1 MANTEHNAMRGFR
14 TIFDWAVKLAY
25 LNILWILFSLL
36 GLGIFGIGPATVSMF
51 AIIRKRLRYG
61 TDFSMTKEFVEIY
74 QRNFWYANRLMW
86 VLIPAYLFI
95 YIDLAV
101 IRLLPSSFIIDKVVF
116 LSVIMLSLLVVIVTC
131 YVFAVYVHF
140 DLAFWRNFKFA
151 FMIAGISPLSTI
163 MILLGLFV
171 CSIVILIVPAGSIF
185 YLVSVPVLIIQACA
199 LGAFKK
205 IPEPA

>member
-1 MANTEHNAMRGFR
+1 MSGFQI
-14 TIFDWAVKLAY
+14 IFEWAVKLAY

-36 GLGIFGIGPATVSMF
+36 GLGVFGVGPATVSMF
-51 AIIRKRLRYG
+51 AVIRKCLRYG

-74 QRNFWYANRLMW
+74 QSNFWYANRIML
-86 VLIPAYLFI
+86 VLIPAYLFVW
-95 YIDLAV
+95 IDFAV

-116 LSVIMLSLLVVIVTC
+116 SSVIMLSLLIVIVTC

-171 CSIVILIVPAGSIF
+171 CSIIVLIVPAGSIF
-185 YLVSVPVLIIQACA
+185 YLISVPVLIIQVCA
-199 LGAFKK
+199 LRAFKK
-205 IPEPA
+205 ISEPA

>member
-1 MANTEHNAMRGFR
+1 MVNTEHNAMRGFQ
-14 TIFDWAVKLAY
+14 IILDWAVKLAY
-25 LNILWILFSLL
+25 LNILWILFSIL
-36 GLGIFGIGPATVSMF
+36 GLGIFGVGPATVSLF
-51 AIIRKRLRYG
+51 GVIRKRLRYG

-74 QRNFWYANRLMW
+74 RSNFWSANRLMW
-86 VLIPAYLFI
+86 VLIPAYLFVW
-95 YIDLAV
+95 IDFAL

-116 LSVIMLSLLVVIVTC
+116 LSVIILSLLIVIVTC

-151 FMIAGISPLSTI
+151 VMIAGISPLSTI

-171 CSIVILIVPAGSIF
+171 CSILILIVPVGSIF
-185 YLVSVPVLIIQACA
+185 YLISVPVLIIQSSA
-199 LGAFKK
+199 LMAFKK

>member
-1 MANTEHNAMRGFR
+1 MANTEHNAMSGFQ

-36 GLGIFGIGPATVSMF
+36 GLGLFGIGPATVSMF

-61 TDFSMTKEFVEIY
+61 TDFSMTKEFIEIY
-74 QRNFWYANRLMW
+74 QSNFWYGNRFML
-86 VLIPAYLFI
+86 VLIPAYLFVG
-95 YIDLAV
+95 IDFAL

-171 CSIVILIVPAGSIF
+171 CSIIVLIVPAGSLF
-185 YLVSVPVLIIQACA
+185 YLISVPVLIIQVCA
-199 LGAFKK
+199 LRAFKK

>member
-1 MANTEHNAMRGFR
+1 MANSEHNAMSGFQ
-14 TIFDWAVKLAY
+14 TIFEWVVKLAY

-36 GLGIFGIGPATVSMF
+36 GLGVFGVGPATVSMF
-51 AIIRKRLRYG
+51 AVIRKRLRYG

-74 QRNFWYANRLMW
+74 QSNFWYGNRFML
-86 VLIPAYLFI
+86 VLIPAYLFVG
-95 YIDLAV
+95 IDFAL

-171 CSIVILIVPAGSIF
+171 CSIIVLIVPAGSLF
-185 YLVSVPVLIIQACA
+185 YLISVPVLIIQVCA
-199 LGAFKK
+199 LRAFKK